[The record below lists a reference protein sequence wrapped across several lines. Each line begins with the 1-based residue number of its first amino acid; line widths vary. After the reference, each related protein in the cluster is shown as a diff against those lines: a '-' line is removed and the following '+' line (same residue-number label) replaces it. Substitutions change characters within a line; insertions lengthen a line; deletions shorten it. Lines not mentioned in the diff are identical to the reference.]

1 MMETII
7 NHGRPS
13 DGAAVSQ
20 VGLRGFRSPY
30 SIQPSMALH
39 RIPSTLTHDRW
50 DAGLPPAAEVASGD
64 TIILDCLDSSGAQ
77 MSPTSTV
84 ADFVAMDRNK
94 IHTITGPV
102 FIQDARPG
110 DVLQIEIRRIEH
122 RGWGWTSIIP
132 GLGSL
137 PERFTEPHLFL
148 WSLEKDFSESLAPA
162 RVPLAPFLGIVGVA
176 PEAPGPHR
184 TRPPGSFGGN
194 LDVKDLQPGTTLYL
208 PIFHEGALFS
218 AGDGHAAQGD
228 GEVCINGIEGPMEA
242 EFRLTVRKD
251 LRLDEPFAELPP
263 RVHKAPDL
271 GSWAFIASAPDA
283 MAAAHNV
290 IHHAIDFLVARFGLS
305 PQLAYTLCSVALD
318 LRLSQIVNQP
328 QITVTG
334 TLAKSLFPRIA

>member
-1 MMETII
+1 MMEMVI

-13 DGAAVSQ
+13 NGAAVSQ
-20 VGLRGFRSPY
+20 FQRSTPYNRIVG
-30 SIQPSMALH
+30 SIPHPMSLH
-39 RIPSTLTHDRW
+39 CVPNTKTHDRW
-50 DAGLPPAAEVASGD
+50 DARLPPVAEVNSGD
-64 TIILDCLDSSGAQ
+64 TVILDCLDSSGAQ
-77 MSPTSTV
+77 LSPTSTV

-102 FIQDARPG
+102 FVRDAEPG

-148 WSLEKDFSESLAPA
+148 WKLEKDFSYSLAPA
-162 RVPLAPFLGIVGVA
+162 RLPLAPFLGIVGVA

-184 TRPPGSFGGN
+184 TRPPGPFGGN

-208 PIFHEGALFS
+208 PVFHTGALFS

-251 LRLDEPFAELPP
+251 MRLDEPFAELPP
-263 RVHKAPDL
+263 RV
-271 GSWAFIASAPDA
+271 S
-283 MAAAHNV
+283 
-290 IHHAIDFLVARFGLS
+290 
-305 PQLAYTLCSVALD
+305 
-318 LRLSQIVNQP
+318 
-328 QITVTG
+328 
-334 TLAKSLFPRIA
+334 